1 MAGRRCP
8 KCQQVII
15 GSGHLYNGKLYCD
28 QCYKL
33 AIDEAL
39 NIENEKKGLSDF
51 IKELFAIEDI
61 PESWVA
67 KVDRLLR
74 SGKTIAGIRMT
85 LTYYYDILGHE
96 PIPTY
101 GLSIVDSFYE
111 ETRQYAI
118 KQQEIMQKNM
128 EHEEKSETVTVKIRR
143 PVSEKRKINYR
154 IEDL

>member
-33 AIDEAL
+33 VVDEAL
-39 NIENEKKGLSDF
+39 NIENEKRGLFDF
-51 IKELFAIEDI
+51 IKELFAIEEI
-61 PESWVA
+61 PESWVI
-67 KVDRLLR
+67 KVDKLLH

-85 LTYYYDILGHE
+85 LTYYYTILGHA

-101 GLSIVDSFYE
+101 GLSIIDSFYE

-118 KQQEIMQKNM
+118 KQQEIMQKNI
-128 EHEEKSETVTVKIRR
+128 EHVEKSETVTVKIRR
-143 PVSEKRKINYR
+143 PVSEKKKTNYR